1 MGEKEQALVFG
12 SVARMISI
20 FAKMQSSIG
29 EDSLLEGTISNTPC
43 KFDLP
48 LERIQRTVRHL
59 YVELSFKFGSS
70 HGAEC

>member
-12 SVARMISI
+12 SVARIISI
-20 FAKMQSSIG
+20 STKMQSSIG
-29 EDSLLEGTISNTPC
+29 EDSFLEGTISNTPC

-48 LERIQRTVRHL
+48 LDWIQRTVRHL

-70 HGAEC
+70 HGADC